1 MRGFALN
8 AEARAAIESLW
19 PLKPGISV
27 ELRPRLFD
35 KFVQADASASRRRG
49 GTGLGLSIAK
59 AIVEGMNGRIGFQ
72 NGSPDG
78 TVLYFELPLVSA
90 SETASR

>member
-1 MRGFALN
+1 MSQNQAHSF
-8 AEARAAIESLW
+8 SLEGQ
-19 PLKPGISV
+19 LGLITG
-27 ELRPRLFD
+27 
-35 KFVQADASASRRRG
+35 G

-78 TVLYFELPLVSA
+78 TVFYFELPLVSA
-90 SETASR
+90 SEAASR